1 MAAKKRGLGRGLDAL
16 LGPRA
21 KLSGDA
27 SQQLLQEIPIEC
39 IRPGKYQPR
48 KGFDERRLNEFANS
62 IKSQG
67 IIQPIV
73 LRPLGDDLYEIVAGE
88 RRWRAAQLA
97 ELEKIPAVIKHV
109 DDQSAVAMSLIENI
123 QREDLNPW
131 EESLALQQLVKEFD
145 LTHQQVAEAVG
156 KSRTS
161 VTNMLRLANLSPGV
175 VRLLTSGE
183 IEMGH
188 ARALLSLDDM
198 RQEAAASEIAARQ
211 LNVRQAEALVRKL
224 LAEDSTGSK
233 KVKQK
238 VDADTQRLEERLSRK
253 LGQSVSIRHTAKGSG
268 KLTIAYNSLD
278 ELEGILGRFGDLD

>member
-21 KLSGDA
+21 KPSGSA
-27 SQQLLQEIPIEC
+27 SQQLLQEIPIEW
-39 IRPGKYQPR
+39 IRPGKHQPR
-48 KGFDERRLNEFANS
+48 KGFDGSKLDELANS
-62 IKSQG
+62 IRSQG
-67 IIQPIV
+67 VIQPVV
-73 LRPLGDDLYEIVAGE
+73 LRPLGDDRYEIVAGE

-97 ELEKIPAVIKHV
+97 EIEKIPAVIREV
-109 DDQSAVAMSLIENI
+109 DDQSAVAVSLIENI

-145 LTHQQVAEAVG
+145 LTHQQVAQAVG
-156 KSRTS
+156 KSRTA

-198 RQEAAASEIAARQ
+198 RQDAAASEIAARQ

-224 LAEDSTGSK
+224 LAEDSGSK

-278 ELEGILGRFGDLD
+278 ELDGILGRFGDLD

>member
-21 KLSGDA
+21 KPGGSA
-27 SQQLLQEIPIEC
+27 SQQLLEIPIEW

-48 KGFDERRLNEFANS
+48 KGFDGLKLDELANS
-62 IKSQG
+62 IRSQG
-67 IIQPIV
+67 VIQPVV
-73 LRPLGDDLYEIVAGE
+73 LRPLGNDRYEIVAGE

-97 ELEKIPAVIKHV
+97 EIEKIPAVIREV
-109 DDQSAVAMSLIENI
+109 DDQSAMAVSLIENI

-131 EESLALQQLVKEFD
+131 EESLALQRLVKDFE

-156 KSRTS
+156 KSRTAI
-161 VTNMLRLANLSPGV
+161 TNMLRLANLSPGV

-198 RQEAAASEIAARQ
+198 RQDAAASEIAARQ

-233 KVKQK
+233 KVKQN
-238 VDADTQRLEERLSRK
+238 VDADTQALEERLSRK

-268 KLTIAYNSLD
+268 KLTITYNSLD
-278 ELEGILGRFGDLD
+278 ELDGILERFGDLD

>member
-21 KLSGDA
+21 KLSGDT

-97 ELEKIPAVIKHV
+97 ELEKIPAVIRQL
-109 DDQSAVAMSLIENI
+109 DDQSAVAVSLIENI

-131 EESLALQQLVKEFD
+131 EESLALQRLVEEFD

-156 KSRTS
+156 KSRTA

-278 ELEGILGRFGDLD
+278 ELDGILGRFGDLD